1 MTPRR
6 LLLSPHAAIDL
17 EEIAEYIAR
26 DNPVRGRKLRRRV
39 GSEMPGGRR
48 DAELYPARTDLAP
61 GLRMAVHGRMSCCIA
76 TCRARMPCASNAW
89 CTVPAT
95 CRGWSDRRNRREL
108 VLGTR
113 PSIKRDL
120 DCGIAGRGSCIH
132 RGRYLLSLKAYPR
145 LLRAAGSTMIAIRR
159 PDGFCWCRILR
170 SVVTRRS
177 KPACSAAVSRA
188 PLLSRS
194 RPLAWALTTV

>member
-1 MTPRR
+1 MTPRW

-17 EEIAEYIAR
+17 EEIAEHIAR

-95 CRGWSDRRNRREL
+95 CRGWSDRRNRRGL

-120 DCGIAGRGSCIH
+120 DCGIASRGSCIH
-132 RGRYLLSLKAYPR
+132 RYRYLLSLKAYQR
-145 LLRAAGSTMIAIRR
+145 LLRAAGEHNDGNPTPGQVLLVSDPSVCRHQEIEARLLRGGQQGAIAQPI
-159 PDGFCWCRILR
+159 P
-170 SVVTRRS
+170 S
-177 KPACSAAVSRA
+177 SRLG
-188 PLLSRS
+188 P
-194 RPLAWALTTV
+194 